1 MIFKRAI
8 AKLRAQ
14 DWTAITIELVIV
26 TLGVLIALAAQ
37 QWANNRSQ
45 RNQMDVDMKAVREE
59 LAVHYGYAVEYR
71 VVYPCLRAQMDQLRD
86 RVLSSGATL
95 NPVRLY
101 RDEDFSFV
109 IREPDKLY
117 SNDAWQAAIDDGTTQ
132 RISPRMRRI
141 LAGHY
146 GQLHE
151 IEAVNQT
158 NTNDA
163 DYGYIALTQPLPLD
177 PTVRY
182 SIMKEIEQ
190 ERARME
196 YVDYLNGQVIDYIQS
211 LGMLPPP
218 KDAIKTT
225 ERWGTYQFCKAHGLP
240 MRSFKDAM
248 VAVPN

>member
-14 DWTAITIELVIV
+14 DWTAITIEVVIV

-95 NPVRLY
+95 NPAPLY

-132 RISPRMRRI
+132 RISPRMRRM

-151 IEAVNQT
+151 LETTNQR
-158 NTNDA
+158 NTIDA
-163 DYGYIALTQPLPLD
+163 DFGYIALTQPLPLD

-182 SIMKEIEQ
+182 SILKEIEQ

-196 YVDYLNGQVIDYIQS
+196 YIDFLNGQVIDYIQS

>member
-45 RNQMDVDMKAVREE
+45 RNQMDVSMKAVREE

-71 VVYPCLRAQMDQLRD
+71 VVYPCMRAQMDQLRD

-151 IEAVNQT
+151 LETINQR
-158 NTNDA
+158 NTIDA

>member
-14 DWTAITIELVIV
+14 DGTAITIELVIV

-37 QWANNRSQ
+37 QWANDRSQ
-45 RNQMDVDMKAVREE
+45 RNQVDVDMKAVREE

-95 NPVRLY
+95 NPVPLY

-117 SNDAWQAAIDDGTTQ
+117 ANDAWQAAIDDGTTQ

-151 IEAVNQT
+151 LETINQR
-158 NTNDA
+158 NTIDA
-163 DYGYIALTQPLPLD
+163 DFGYIALTQPLPLD

-190 ERARME
+190 ERGRME
-196 YVDYLNGQVIDYIQS
+196 YIDFLNGQAIDYIQS

>member
-45 RNQMDVDMKAVREE
+45 RNQMDVSMKAVREE
-59 LAVHYGYAVEYR
+59 LAEHYSYAVEYR
-71 VVYPCLRAQMDQLRD
+71 TVYPCLRAQMDALRKQ
-86 RVLSSGATL
+86 VLDSGTTL
-95 NPVRLY
+95 NSVPLY
-101 RDEDFSFV
+101 QDEDFRYV
-109 IREPDKLY
+109 IREPSKFY
-117 SNDAWQAAIDDGTTQ
+117 PNDAWLAAINDGTTQ
-132 RISPRMRRI
+132 RISPRIRRI

-146 GQLHE
+146 GQLPEMEE
-151 IEAVNQT
+151 INKAN
-158 NTNDA
+158 NDA
-163 DYGYIALTQPLPLD
+163 DYGYLALTHPLLLD

-211 LGMLPPP
+211 LGMLPPA

>member
-1 MIFKRAI
+1 MIIKRAI

-14 DWTAITIELVIV
+14 DWTAITIELAIV
-26 TLGVLIALAAQ
+26 TLGVLIALGAQ
-37 QWANNRSQ
+37 QWANERAQRS
-45 RNQMDVDMKAVREE
+45 QMDVDMQAVREE
-59 LAVHYGYAVEYR
+59 LAEHYGYAVEYR
-71 VVYPCLRAQMDQLRD
+71 VVYPCLRAQMDRLRD
-86 RVLSSGATL
+86 RVLNSGATL
-95 NPVRLY
+95 NPAPLY

-109 IREPDKLY
+109 IREPSKFY
-117 SNDAWQAAIDDGTTQ
+117 PNDAWHAAINDGTAQ
-132 RISPRMRRI
+132 RISQRIRRI

-146 GQLHE
+146 GQLSE
-151 IEAVNQT
+151 MWGINQA
-158 NTNDA
+158 NNDA
-163 DYGYIALTQPLPLD
+163 DYGYLALTHPLPLD

-190 ERARME
+190 ERGRME
-196 YVDYLNGQVIDYIQS
+196 YIDFLNGQAIDYIQS

>member
-45 RNQMDVDMKAVREE
+45 RNQMDVSMKAVREE
-59 LAVHYGYAVEYR
+59 LAEHYGYAVEYR
-71 VVYPCLRAQMDQLRD
+71 VVYPCMRAQMDQLRD

-101 RDEDFSFV
+101 RDEDFSYV

-132 RISPRMRRI
+132 RISPRMRRL

-151 IEAVNQT
+151 IEAINQT
-158 NTNDA
+158 NNDA

-190 ERARME
+190 ERVRME

-211 LGMLPPP
+211 LGMFPPP

>member
-1 MIFKRAI
+1 MIFRRAI

-37 QWANNRSQ
+37 QWANNQSQ
-45 RNQMDVDMKAVREE
+45 RDQMDVSMKAVREE

-71 VVYPCLRAQMDQLRD
+71 VVYPCMRAQMDQLRD

-95 NPVRLY
+95 NPARLY

-151 IEAVNQT
+151 IEAISQT
-158 NTNDA
+158 NNDA

-182 SIMKEIEQ
+182 SILKEIEQ
-190 ERARME
+190 ERGRME

>member
-14 DWTAITIELVIV
+14 DWTAITIELAIV
-26 TLGVLIALAAQ
+26 TLGVLIALGAQ
-37 QWANNRSQ
+37 QWENERAQRS
-45 RNQMDVDMKAVREE
+45 QMDVDIQAVREE
-59 LAVHYGYAVEYR
+59 LAEHYGYAVEYR
-71 VVYPCLRAQMDQLRD
+71 VVYPCLRAQMDRLRD
-86 RVLSSGATL
+86 RVLNSGATL
-95 NPVRLY
+95 NPAPLY

-109 IREPDKLY
+109 IREPSKFY
-117 SNDAWQAAIDDGTTQ
+117 PNDAWHAAINDGTAQ
-132 RISPRMRRI
+132 RISPRIRRI

-146 GQLHE
+146 GQLSE
-151 IEAVNQT
+151 MWGINQA
-158 NTNDA
+158 NNDA
-163 DYGYIALTQPLPLD
+163 DYGYLALTHPLPLD